1 TPYLLDQTLLIENML
16 FKKLRSIQKSSTTTT
31 TNNNNSLDD
40 VDDQESSSSSSSLL
54 LLLGEG
60 KKSLMKLRHFIG
72 DVKLMLENDENEIME
87 LIDKTIYILNQW
99 KDNNNNNR

>member
-1 TPYLLDQTLLIENML
+1 
-16 FKKLRSIQKSSTTTT
+16 
-31 TNNNNSLDD
+31 
-40 VDDQESSSSSSSLL
+40 
-54 LLLGEG
+54 
-60 KKSLMKLRHFIG
+60 MKLRHFIG